1 MSILILVAVL
11 AVAFLAV
18 GFTAQKLSD
27 LVRGDGSTQR
37 SSTRTPPRSHHADQ
51 FDPRSRTA

>member
-11 AVAFLAV
+11 GVAFLTV
-18 GFTAQKLSD
+18 GFAAQKLAD

-37 SSTRTPPRSHHADQ
+37 ASTRTPPRSHPRGP
-51 FDPRSRTA
+51 FEPRSLA